1 MLAQNG
7 ETWHN
12 EKQYMHRGGN
22 SLADVRNIGVFAH
35 VDAGKTSLTE
45 RMLSHCGAIR
55 KEGSV
60 DAGTAHTDN
69 LDIERRRG
77 ISVRC
82 ACAPMQWQGV
92 EIRLLDTPGHADFAA
107 EIERAMWALDGAVVL
122 LSAAEGVQP
131 QTELIC
137 EALEDQAIPYLFFI
151 NKCDRADP
159 AEAIAQ
165 AKAQL
170 SPAAVDI
177 RDDEAMMALWAEHD
191 EQTLEDYIS
200 GNIYPRAKLLQGL
213 SALTREGKAHPIVC
227 GSALKDEGVEDLLNA
242 ICLHLPEPGGDS
254 AGPLCGIVFSLD
266 HSDPVMG
273 RAARVRLFSGTL
285 RNREPVLVPV
295 PDNDFGVKQPPV
307 ERKVTQIRAL
317 SVDGKGKDLG
327 EIGAGDIALVYGL
340 GDIRT
345 GAILGDAQLLGRK
358 AHSGRMKEPLITV
371 SIEPDDPKN
380 APALDK
386 ALQILCAEDPLL
398 AAVKTGG
405 QIQMR
410 ITGRIQLDVVSEML
424 ESRWGLHVHFGP
436 PRIIYRETISQSARG
451 FYAYTM
457 PKPCW
462 AIIEFQIDP
471 LPRGSGVVFESVV
484 PARDIM
490 PRYQHQVQQAIPLA
504 IRQGMLGWRVDDV
517 KITLTGGNHHLIHTH
532 PLDFIVATPVAF
544 LDGLQRGGSTL
555 LEPMLT
561 ARITVPAD
569 LGGKVLSRVAAMR
582 GEVTQTESAG
592 DSVRMTA
599 TIPAAT
605 SVDFP
610 TELSILSSG
619 RGALSMQVSGYRECE
634 MREGA
639 TCERIGVHP
648 LDTSKYILAARSAL
662 DGGIFDE

>member
-1 MLAQNG
+1 LA
-7 ETWHN
+7 E
-12 EKQYMHRGGN
+12 
-22 SLADVRNIGVFAH
+22 VRNIGVFAH

-77 ISVRC
+77 ISVRS
-82 ACAPMQWQGV
+82 ACAPMEWKGTQ
-92 EIRLLDTPGHADFAA
+92 IRLLDTPGHADFAA

-122 LSAAEGVQP
+122 VSAAEGVQP

-137 EALEDQAIPYLFFI
+137 EALADQGIPYLFFI

-159 AEAIAQ
+159 AAAILQ
-165 AKAQL
+165 AKEQL
-170 SPAAVDI
+170 TQAAVDL
-177 RDDEAMMALWAEHD
+177 RDDEAMMAILADED
-191 EQTLEDYIS
+191 EQALEDYIS
-200 GNIYPRAKLLQGL
+200 GTIYPHEMLLKRL
-213 SALTREGKAHPIVC
+213 SALTRAQKAHPVVC
-227 GSALKDEGVEDLLNA
+227 GSALRDEGVEALLDA
-242 ICLHLPEPGGDS
+242 ICAHLPAPDGDP
-254 AGPLCGIVFSLD
+254 AGPLSGIVFSLD

-285 RNREPVLVPV
+285 RNREPVMVPV
-295 PDNDFGVKQPPV
+295 PENEFGVKRPPV

-317 SVDGKGKDLG
+317 SLDGKGKDLG

-345 GAILGDAQLLGRK
+345 GAILGDEALLGRK
-358 AHSGRMKEPLITV
+358 ASSGRMKEPLITV
-371 SIEPDDPKN
+371 SVEPDDIKN
-380 APALDK
+380 AQALDK
-386 ALQILCAEDPLL
+386 ALTILCAEDPLL
-398 AAVKTGG
+398 GAVKTGG

-410 ITGRIQLDVVSEML
+410 ITGRIQMDVVAEML
-424 ESRWGLHVHFGP
+424 ESRWGLKVVFGP
-436 PRIIYRETISQSARG
+436 PKIIYRETIAEAATG

-462 AIIEFQIDP
+462 AVIEFYIEP
-471 LPRGSGVVFESVV
+471 LPRGSGVVFESTV

-490 PRYQHQVQQAIPLA
+490 PRYQHQVAQAIPLA

-517 KITLTGGNHHLIHTH
+517 KITLVGGNHHLIHTH
-532 PLDFIVATPVAF
+532 PLDFIVATPIAF
-544 LDGLQRGGSTL
+544 LEGMRRGGSVL

-569 LGGKVLSRVAAMR
+569 LGGKVLSRVSAMR

-592 DSVRMTA
+592 ENVRMTA

-610 TELSILSSG
+610 TELAILSGG
-619 RGALSMQVSGYRECE
+619 RGALSMKVSGYRECE

>member
-1 MLAQNG
+1 M
-7 ETWHN
+7 
-12 EKQYMHRGGN
+12 
-22 SLADVRNIGVFAH
+22 ADVRNIGVFAH

-82 ACAPMQWQGV
+82 ACAPMQWKDT

-122 LSAAEGVQP
+122 VSAAEGVQP

-137 EALEDQAIPYLFFI
+137 EALDSLRIPYLFFI

-159 AEAIAQ
+159 ANALAQ
-165 AKAQL
+165 IKAQL
-170 SPAAVDI
+170 SATAFDL
-177 RDDEAMMALWAEHD
+177 RDSDSAMAILADSDEEALEA
-191 EQTLEDYIS
+191 YIS
-200 GNIYPRAKLLQGL
+200 GEIYAPAKLEEGL
-213 SALTREGKAHPIVC
+213 RALTRACAAHPVVC
-227 GSALKDEGVEDLLNA
+227 GSALRDEGVEGLLDA
-242 ICLHLPEPGGDS
+242 VCAYLPAPEGDVD
-254 AGPLCGIVFSLD
+254 GPLCGIVFSLD

-285 RNREPVLVPV
+285 KNREPLLVPV
-295 PDNDFGVKQPPV
+295 PDNNFGVKQPPV

-317 SVDGKGKDLG
+317 SIDGKGKDLG
-327 EIGAGDIALVYGL
+327 EIRAGDIALVYGL
-340 GDIRT
+340 GDVRT
-345 GAILGDAQLLGRK
+345 GAVLGDEKLMGRK
-358 AHSGRMKEPLITV
+358 LHSGQMKEPLITV
-371 SIEPDDPKN
+371 SVLPDDIKN

-386 ALQILCAEDPLL
+386 ALSILCAEDPLL
-398 AAVKTGG
+398 GAVKMG
-405 QIQMR
+405 QDIQMR

-424 ESRWGLHVHFGP
+424 ETRWGLHVTFGP
-436 PRIIYRETISQSARG
+436 PKIIYRETISQPATG

-462 AIIEFQIDP
+462 AIIEFQIEP
-471 LPRGSGVVFESVV
+471 LPRGSGVVFESIV

-490 PRYQHQVQQAIPLA
+490 PRYQHQVEQAIPLA

-544 LDGLQRGGSTL
+544 LDGLRRGGSTL
-555 LEPMLT
+555 LEPILQ

-569 LGGKVLSRVAAMR
+569 LGGKVLSKVASMR
-582 GEVTQTESAG
+582 GEVTETESVG
-592 DSVRMTA
+592 ENVRMTA
-599 TIPAAT
+599 VIPAAT

-610 TELSILSSG
+610 TELSILSGG
-619 RGALSMQVSGYRECE
+619 RGALSMRVQGYRECE
-634 MREGA
+634 QREGA

-662 DGGIFDE
+662 EGGIFDD

>member
-1 MLAQNG
+1 M
-7 ETWHN
+7 
-12 EKQYMHRGGN
+12 
-22 SLADVRNIGVFAH
+22 RNIGVFAH

-77 ISVRC
+77 ISVRS
-82 ACAPMQWQGV
+82 ACAPMQWKHV

-137 EALEDQAIPYLFFI
+137 EALRDQAIPYLFFI

-165 AKAQL
+165 AQAQL
-170 SPAAVDI
+170 SACAVDI
-177 RDDEAMMALWAEHD
+177 RDDEAVMALLAEED
-191 EQTLEDYIS
+191 EQALEAYIS
-200 GNIYPRAKLLQGL
+200 GEIYARDRLL
-213 SALTREGKAHPIVC
+213 SALGALTKAGKAHPIIC
-227 GSALKDEGVEDLLNA
+227 GSALQDEGVEALLDA
-242 ICLHLPEPGGDS
+242 VCAFLPAPGGD
-254 AGPLCGIVFSLD
+254 ANGPLCGIVFSLD

-273 RAARVRLFSGTL
+273 RAARVRLFSGAL
-285 RNREPVLVPV
+285 KNREPLLVPTAE
-295 PDNDFGVKQPPV
+295 NEFGVKQPPV

-327 EIGAGDIALVYGL
+327 EIKAGDIALVYGL

-345 GAILGDAQLLGRK
+345 GAILGDEALLGRK
-358 AHSGRMKEPLITV
+358 ASSGRMKEPLITV
-371 SIEPDDPKN
+371 SVEPDDPKN

-386 ALQILCAEDPLL
+386 ALQVLCAEDPLL
-398 AAVKTGG
+398 GAVKTGG
-405 QIQMR
+405 GIQMR

-424 ESRWGLHVHFGP
+424 ESRWGLKVSFGP
-436 PRIIYRETISQSARG
+436 PKIIYRETIREAATG

-462 AIIEFQIDP
+462 AIIEFWIEP

-484 PARDIM
+484 PSRDIM

-517 KITLTGGNHHLIHTH
+517 KITLVGGNHHLIHTH

-544 LDGLQRGGSTL
+544 LDGLRRGGSVL
-555 LEPMLT
+555 LEPMLS

-569 LGGKVLSRVAAMR
+569 TGGKVLARVAAMR

-592 DSVRMTA
+592 ESVRMTA

-610 TELSILSSG
+610 TELSILSGG

-639 TCERIGVHP
+639 TCERVGVHP
-648 LDTSKYILAARSAL
+648 LDTSKYILAA
-662 DGGIFDE
+662 